1 MKVQQS
7 LSTLVWTEPST
18 KMFGCSNFSTAT
30 LQYRAVQCCPLLDD
44 AVTCHSFVTQNCE
57 TCLSVWKFGNSENP
71 SGSREIVCV
80 TIFLS
85 VTPTFQT
92 LHPLSGHL
100 CKSSS
105 HSTIILPTFNFRH
118 QMSPVTRALSCITVV
133 LTCTLLKMNQTW
145 LLQAYTNWISLYSFW
160 LVELEY
166 HHTIFILLPIIIIS
180 VQQHPV
186 WLHSGGTLE
195 VKRVG

>member
-1 MKVQQS
+1 MKVQQFW
-7 LSTLVWTEPST
+7 STLVWTEPSA
-18 KMFGCSNFSTAT
+18 KMFGCSNFSTPT

-44 AVTCHSFVTQNCE
+44 AVTCHRFVTQNCE

-105 HSTIILPTFNFRH
+105 QLPSFYFRH
-118 QMSPVTRALSCITVV
+118 QTSPVTRTLSCITVV

-145 LLQAYTNWISLYSFW
+145 LLQACTNWISLYSFW

-166 HHTIFILLPIIIIS
+166 HHTIFILLPIIIS
-180 VQQHPV
+180 VQQHPI
-186 WLHSGGTLE
+186 WLHSGWQLE
-195 VKRVG
+195 H